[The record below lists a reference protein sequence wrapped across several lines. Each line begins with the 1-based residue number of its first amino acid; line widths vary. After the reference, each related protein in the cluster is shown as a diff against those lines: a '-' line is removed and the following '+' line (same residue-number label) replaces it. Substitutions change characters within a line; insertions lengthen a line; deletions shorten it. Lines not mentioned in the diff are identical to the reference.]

1 MPAMSPIIASNVAE
15 PVKVAQN
22 TVTNIVSPVVPQ
34 SSKPVDFIA
43 RSKAENV
50 TSVAVTET
58 KAQPQQVANVDVAAP
73 VVAMPHTTSDPAATN
88 VAEAPKAAIPADLT
102 APTVA
107 ANDVAPALAVESVA
121 AAPVQEEHD
130 DLMTLVQSR
139 PAEEPAA
146 TVAEA
151 TPEAK
156 QVQTVVTAESARAA
170 RIAANTAKQQ
180 RRINARLARD
190 KRSTKHTNC
199 STKQAHRVADGDTL
213 FNISK
218 RYNGRS

>member
-1 MPAMSPIIASNVAE
+1 M
-15 PVKVAQN
+15 
-22 TVTNIVSPVVPQ
+22 T
-34 SSKPVDFIA
+34 
-43 RSKAENV
+43 
-50 TSVAVTET
+50 
-58 KAQPQQVANVDVAAP
+58 
-73 VVAMPHTTSDPAATN
+73 HTTSEPAATN

-130 DLMTLVQSR
+130 DLMALVQSR

-180 RRINARLARD
+180 RRINARLARVNGQQN
-190 KRSTKHTNC
+190 TQTAALEAG
-199 STKQAHRVADGDTL
+199 THRVADGDTL
-213 FNISK
+213 LPLSTLRQHAKHVQPPTQNAEDATTHLHQLPLYNDEKREDNDSK
-218 RYNGRS
+218 D